1 MFICRALMPG
11 DIPAAAAIEATVA
24 DGWSAN
30 AITEFCAQPTSRC
43 FAAVADEA
51 EADGGAPGGQTQTG
65 TFDAS
70 TAPGGTVVPDA
81 FAAPGGQT
89 APDAFAAADG
99 TDATRGEADTGG
111 ELCAGSQLPGGERSP
126 GVPAAFAAFTLV
138 CGEASLLALSTD
150 AAQRRKGAA
159 RAVLTG
165 AFAALAAEGA
175 QCVFLEVRSRNTPAK
190 ALYAALGF
198 VPVGFRARFYTDP
211 ADDAI
216 LMKKDFG

>member
-30 AITEFCAQPTSRC
+30 AIAEFCAQPTSRC

-51 EADGGAPGGQTQTG
+51 EADG
-65 TFDAS
+65 
-70 TAPGGTVVPDA
+70 
-81 FAAPGGQT
+81 QT
-89 APDAFAAADG
+89 APDAFAAEGG
-99 TDATRGEADTGG
+99 TEAARGEADTGG
-111 ELCAGSQLPGGERSP
+111 ELGAGSQLPGGERSP